1 MHMDTFLQ
9 NDRNV
14 IVTENEREEDA
25 QNLRVICVPF
35 FFEVTANLKFPSPRT
50 HP

>member
-1 MHMDTFLQ
+1 MHIDTFLQ

-25 QNLRVICVPF
+25 ENLHVICVPF
-35 FFEVTANLKFPSPRT
+35 FFSISAK
-50 HP
+50 